1 MKKTNKKAGRLLLL
15 VALFTLMLAQTAL
28 AESSGKIT
36 ADSVKIRSSADASS
50 TVVGSTEKGKTVSVM
65 AKTTDVNGTTWYQ
78 VYVDENT
85 TGYIRGD
92 LIEVSGSVSDIK
104 SSSNSDSD
112 TSKNTTSTV
121 TASSGT
127 GMVTP
132 PSTNIRNAAVTG
144 DVVCTLQSGAMVTIT
159 GETTG
164 SDSKKWYQVSFIKDS
179 RNYTGF
185 IRADLVDTSKTAET
199 NTDVP
204 QPTDTNQAQNADGNQ
219 TVQAGETAVQ
229 SVPENV
235 SLKSLTISSGTMTP
249 AFDSNVTSYTIEA
262 EEGTMEIAISAVVT
276 DSSSQITSADGF
288 KDLQPG
294 LNAASIVVTASDG
307 TSQTYSFSIICG
319 DVTQTAETPEETEE
333 AEEAEEKSIEVEG
346 AMEEVEEGAED
357 MVDISEYEKY
367 KELAGKRLIIMC
379 VLGFLLAVAVV
390 IIINLLL
397 KIHDLGEEDDED
409 EEEEEKPAPRKAQ
422 KQSGN
427 KKASKKPLFE
437 KHEYVK
443 LDEEEAKPLKT
454 TISEKEKANRAGQKK
469 QRSVMMPD
477 LRQEAKEEELY
488 QSDASYE
495 DSGLDDDFEF
505 EFINLDSKR

>member
-1 MKKTNKKAGRLLLL
+1 MKKTNKKAGRLLLFT
-15 VALFTLMLAQTAL
+15 VLFTMMLVQTAL
-28 AESSGKIT
+28 AETSGKVT

-65 AKTTDVNGTTWYQ
+65 AKTTDANGTTWYQ

-92 LIEVSGSVSDIK
+92 LIEVSGSVSDVK
-104 SSSNSDSD
+104 SSSNNGGSD
-112 TSKNTTSTV
+112 TSNTTSTV
-121 TASSGT
+121 TAASGT

-179 RNYTGF
+179 KNYTGF

-199 NTDVP
+199 NTDDAQQADANQIQNTDID
-204 QPTDTNQAQNADGNQ
+204 QPAEG
-219 TVQAGETAVQ
+219 GETDAQ
-229 SVPENV
+229 SVPDNV

-262 EEGTMEIAISAVVT
+262 EESTMEIAISAVVT

-294 LNAASIVVTASDG
+294 LNAASIVVTAADG

-319 DVTQTAETPEETEE
+319 DVTQTAEAPEETEE
-333 AEEAEEKSIEVEG
+333 SEEESIEVEG
-346 AMEEVEEGAED
+346 AMEEVDEGAED

-397 KIHDLGEEDDED
+397 KIHDLGEEDDEED

-427 KKASKKPLFE
+427 KKTSKKPLFE

-443 LDEEEAKPLKT
+443 LDEEEAKPLKAT
-454 TISEKEKANRAGQKK
+454 LSEKEKANRAGQKK
-469 QRSVMMPD
+469 QKSVIMPD
-477 LRQEAKEEELY
+477 LRQEAKEEDLY